1 MFNLAVI
8 SDLVCKVVVELINSS
23 VDVRDGGNEVRLSES
38 TCVTSDASSF
48 GDSSGI
54 THTLERLNLPG

>member
-8 SDLVCKVVVELINSS
+8 SDLVCKVVVGLINSS

-38 TCVTSDASSF
+38 ACVTSDVSSSS
-48 GDSSGI
+48 DSSGI
-54 THTLERLNLPG
+54 THTLERLNLPR

>member
-8 SDLVCKVVVELINSS
+8 SDLICKVVVGLINGS
-23 VDVRDGGNEVRLSES
+23 VNVRDGGNEVRLSES
-38 TCVTSDASSF
+38 ACITSDASSS

-54 THTLERLNLPG
+54 THTLERLNLPR

>member
-8 SDLVCKVVVELINSS
+8 SDLVCKVVVGLINGG

-38 TCVTSDASSF
+38 ACVISDASSS

-54 THTLERLNLPG
+54 TRTLERLNLPG